1 LGPVS
6 FAVCTQQLFLRSCMP
21 FFRHQ
26 ATCLAHNNEAGP
38 RRDPPRFQQ
47 LRPSQLLKSHR
58 RQPWNPIEEFSPLPR
73 SLIKKPRRTLLPY
86 PILTQGGF
94 TTLPDNSTTPRPY
107 FLSRNVHEVTLDTVP
122 ITTSWSRTD
131 FYPVVYF
138 SLRPAEENHETPYY
152 LASTRSPFAPPTFDP
167 RRLPQR
173 KRKQSE
179 LKEEGR
185 IIRQRQW
192 RSYRPIL

>member
-1 LGPVS
+1 
-6 FAVCTQQLFLRSCMP
+6 MP

-26 ATCLAHNNEAGP
+26 ATCLAHNNEARP

-47 LRPSQLLKSHR
+47 LRPSQLPKSHR
-58 RQPWNPIEEFSPLPR
+58 RQPWNPIEEFSQPHQETPSDILC
-73 SLIKKPRRTLLPY
+73 SLLPY

-138 SLRPAEENHETPYY
+138 SLRLLRKITK
-152 LASTRSPFAPPTFDP
+152 LLSTWLRRALPLRLLLLTL
-167 RRLPQR
+167 RRLTT
-173 KRKQSE
+173 
-179 LKEEGR
+179 GR
-185 IIRQRQW
+185 ENKA
-192 RSYRPIL
+192 S